1 MTMKEQLQAVMKNAE
16 VLEREPLMNH
26 TTFKIGGPADYLVQ
40 PSDAEE
46 LAAGIA
52 FCQAHDID
60 FYVIGNG
67 SNLLAG
73 DGGFR
78 GVIFKLCRNLDA
90 LSFEENDGELT
101 VRAGAGYMLARLA
114 KEVSAKGYTGF
125 EFATG
130 IPGTLGGGVTMNAG
144 AYGGEINDI
153 IVSATVMDMKGCIR
167 EVAASDLHLAYRH
180 SIVMEEDLLILD
192 TVLRFKA
199 GDAEAIAERVAE
211 LATQRKEKQ
220 PLEYPSAGSTFKRPE
235 GYFAGK
241 LIQDADLKGY
251 TVGGAQVSTKHSGF
265 VINIGGATAADVRTL
280 MQDVDAKVFE
290 MFGVHMEPEVRF
302 LGEF

>member
-1 MTMKEQLQAVMKNAE
+1 MTMKEQLQAVMKDAE

-40 PSDAEE
+40 PQSVEA

-52 FCQAHDID
+52 FCQKNDIA

-78 GVIFKLCRNLDA
+78 GVIFKLCRNLD
-90 LSFEENDGELT
+90 SVVFEENDGELT
-101 VRAGAGYMLARLA
+101 VHAGAGYMLARLA

-130 IPGTLGGGVTMNAG
+130 IPGTVGGGVTMNAG
-144 AYGGEINDI
+144 AYGGEIKDV
-153 IVSATVMDMKGCIR
+153 IVSATVMDMQGQIR
-167 EVAASDLHLAYRH
+167 EVSAKDLHLSYRH
-180 SIVMEEDLLILD
+180 SIVMEEELLILD
-192 TVLRFKA
+192 TVMCFKA
-199 GDAEAIAERVAE
+199 GDAAAITERVNE
-211 LATQRKEKQ
+211 LSAQRKEKQ

-241 LIQDADLKGY
+241 LIQDAGLKGY
-251 TVGGAQVSTKHSGF
+251 TVGGAQVSQKHSGF
-265 VINIGGATAADVRTL
+265 VINIGGATASDIRTL
-280 MQDVDAKVFE
+280 MQDVDAKVYE